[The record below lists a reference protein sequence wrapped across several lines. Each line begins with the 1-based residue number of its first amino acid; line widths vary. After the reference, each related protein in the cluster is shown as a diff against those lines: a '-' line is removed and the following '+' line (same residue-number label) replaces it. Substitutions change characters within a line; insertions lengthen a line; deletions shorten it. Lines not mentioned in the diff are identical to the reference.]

1 MQGKFKNGEEFPY
14 MFFPIVFRDTWPKT
28 NYMKAVDV
36 WALFCYFGVFFCLV
50 EYCLV
55 LHFKDKPNNKVVAV
69 NQEAS
74 YNRALANKVDK
85 ISRIIVPLYTIGF
98 TSVFVIIAFM

>member
-1 MQGKFKNGEEFPY
+1 
-14 MFFPIVFRDTWPKT
+14 
-28 NYMKAVDV
+28 MKAVDV

-55 LHFKDKPNNKVVAV
+55 LHFQEKPNNKIHQDGAV

-74 YNRALANKVDK
+74 YNRGALANKVDK

-98 TSVFVIIAFM
+98 TSVFVIIAFMY